1 MTQSIRFLRWRI
13 RSDAV
18 EFFENGVATF
28 DLLWPWD
35 KVELRR
41 SQFHQNRIM
50 VNYREYQ
57 TSVMVWLDKSEV
69 DGLLLFVAGKSKEF
83 GKDSSSRLG

>member
-1 MTQSIRFLRWRI
+1 
-13 RSDAV
+13 
-18 EFFENGVATF
+18 
-28 DLLWPWD
+28 
-35 KVELRR
+35 
-41 SQFHQNRIM
+41 M

-57 TSVMVWLDKSEV
+57 TSVMVWLDKSEI